1 VLTALVPAS
10 GLKERVP
17 CRHIPLNNA
26 GETVETLYRWRT
38 LAETK
43 KILEDWLSRTIVKV
57 AHQHYLRERRH
68 KGPGEKYHVPESHL
82 SDENHRA

>member
-10 GLKERVP
+10 GLKERIP

-26 GETVETLYRWRT
+26 GETVEMLYRWRT

-43 KILEDWLSRTIVKV
+43 KILADWLSQTMMKLIHQQYL
-57 AHQHYLRERRH
+57 AHR
-68 KGPGEKYHVPESHL
+68 KSTKPGPEYHLPEST
-82 SDENHRA
+82 